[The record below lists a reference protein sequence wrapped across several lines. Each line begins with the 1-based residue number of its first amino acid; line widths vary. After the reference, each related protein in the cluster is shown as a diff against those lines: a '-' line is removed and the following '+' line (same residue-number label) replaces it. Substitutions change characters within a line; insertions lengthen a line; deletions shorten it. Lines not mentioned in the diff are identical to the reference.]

1 MDEFFQRAI
10 DNITR
15 HGDTDIFPFPVEN
28 HILFDKKGDFVSLI
42 KRMNQDVRVSLA
54 STPPDHIGALAPA
67 GYSGFRWASQLD
79 PLWNAAYLGWVLII
93 AEEIEKVRIPVADEI
108 VHSYRYKWD
117 ENEKTIF
124 NRIVGWKSFVD
135 KAVAKAA
142 DYDFVVSC
150 DISEFYLRINHHR
163 LEDAIRHLPGGDVAA
178 ERLQPFL
185 SNFTRTYSL
194 GLPIGGPASRL
205 LSELVLNHIDS
216 LLLNEQV
223 DFIRFVDDYYIFA
236 RSYEDAF
243 RSLVL
248 LTRML
253 IENQGLQLQKSKTR
267 IMSSSEFLASS
278 PFAHDDA
285 DAAVEAPL
293 GRARQAVM
301 AINLYYDPYSGSSA
315 EDYNKLKEE
324 IGKVPIIDLIKSEL
338 AKSRVNIS
346 LTKKLI
352 NIVRHLEGE
361 ILDEAILT
369 LVKNQ
374 ELLYPVYFNLLLCAK
389 SVWSRLSANAK
400 DEVLNHVY
408 ALVEGH
414 DRVMEAD
421 VNFQYA
427 IRLLSFDPTQRN
439 KTLFH
444 KIFQS
449 QRAEL
454 VGRDIIVSFYNW
466 RDWHWLSS
474 LKNRFRGLPSNQR
487 RAFIIASFGLG
498 DEGEKWRTHVK
509 KELTDEE
516 NIVKDWASE
525 KSRIQ
530 GWAIP
535 L

>member
-1 MDEFFQRAI
+1 MNDFFQRAI
-10 DNITR
+10 ENVTR
-15 HGDTDIFPFPVEN
+15 HGDTDIFPFPIES
-28 HILFDKKGDFVSLI
+28 HILFDKKEEFVGLI
-42 KRMNQDVRVSLA
+42 RRMNQDVRVSLA

-67 GYSGFRWASQLD
+67 GYSGFRWVSQLD
-79 PLWNAAYLGWVLII
+79 PLWNAAYLGWVLSI
-93 AEEIEKVRIPVADEI
+93 ASEIESVRIPVEEER
-108 VHSYRYKWD
+108 VYSYRYKWD
-117 ENEKTIF
+117 DTEKTIF
-124 NRIVGWKSFVD
+124 DRSIGWKSFID
-135 KAVAKAA
+135 KAVSKATEN
-142 DYDFVVSC
+142 DFVVSC

-163 LEDAIRHLPGGDVAA
+163 LENAIRHLPNGDAAA

-223 DFIRFVDDYYIFA
+223 DFIRFVDDYYIFSK
-236 RSYEDAF
+236 SYEDAF
-243 RSLVL
+243 RALVL

-267 IMSSSEFLASS
+267 IMSSSEFLTSS

-285 DAAVEAPL
+285 DTVIEAPL
-293 GRARQAVM
+293 GQARQAVM
-301 AINLYYDPYSGSSA
+301 AINLYYDPYSGSSV
-315 EDYNKLKEE
+315 EDYMKLKEE
-324 IGKVPIIDLIKSEL
+324 IGRVPIIDLIKSEL

-346 LTKKLI
+346 LTKKFI
-352 NIVRHLEGE
+352 NIVRHLEGD
-361 ILDEAILT
+361 ILKEAILT
-369 LVKNQ
+369 LIKNE
-374 ELLYPVYFNLLLCAK
+374 ELLYPLYFNVLLCTK
-389 SVWSRLSANAK
+389 SVWLRLSTGARSEAL
-400 DEVLNHVY
+400 DHVY
-408 ALVEGH
+408 TLVERH

-427 IRLLSFDPTQRN
+427 IRLLSFDSTQRI

-444 KIFQS
+444 KLFQS

-466 RDWHWLSS
+466 RDWHWLSA

-509 KELTDEE
+509 KELTEEE

-525 KSRIQ
+525 KSKAF
-530 GWAIP
+530 GWVIP